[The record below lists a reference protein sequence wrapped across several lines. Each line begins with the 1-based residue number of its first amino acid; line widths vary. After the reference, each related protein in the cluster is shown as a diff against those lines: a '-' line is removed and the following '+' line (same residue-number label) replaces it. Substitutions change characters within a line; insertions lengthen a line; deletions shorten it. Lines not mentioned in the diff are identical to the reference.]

1 MNKRLI
7 GSLFLF
13 SFAALAAPPV
23 QYPAVDAFLSRR
35 DAKPLVDARELTAV
49 GRQALAKGF
58 ISSTEPRLGVPT
70 FFWSAPELQNGRTFR
85 EMGLT
90 PEEAARRFL
99 LTHVEIYRGVVGRW
113 AEARVTGVHDLHD
126 GGAVIVTF
134 QQRINNVRVF
144 RDELKVIMNA
154 KLQLVALSGYLTP
167 ETRVRGEFSL
177 SAQSTIESAF
187 QHLTGRALE
196 QGALTDLGQ
205 FGGGYEHWQLA
216 GATTPVRSRAVFFPV
231 PEGVIPAYY
240 VELDVPVSENDSA
253 YLSYVVSAVD
263 GSVLYRKNLTAA
275 DQYSYKVWADA
286 TSFVP
291 FDGPQGLDATPHPTG
306 APNGFM
312 ATPVTQNLVTLEHA
326 GLSTM
331 DPWLAPASTTTRG
344 NNVVA
349 YADIARN
356 NGFTQGMDPIGT
368 TNMPGVFD
376 YTYNF
381 TQQPQMAGAQQQA
394 AIVQLFFNNN
404 FFHDWYYD
412 DGFNEAAGNGQTN
425 NLGRGGVGNDPVL
438 SEAQDYSGTDN
449 ANMSTPSDGA
459 SPRMQMYLF
468 NGSAT
473 STVTANTATPQN
485 FTTIGADFG
494 PQTFSTTAQLML
506 AADGDATP
514 TDGCNAAWPM
524 NASGKIVLI
533 DRGTCTFIEKALHAQ
548 AAGAIGVIIANNTGN
563 GPMAMP
569 GTGAVTIPT
578 MSVSQASGTTLKGI
592 ITSGSGMTTITLTQS
607 AALDKDGTIDN
618 GVVAHEWGHYISNRL
633 IGDGNGISNLQA
645 GGMGEGWG
653 DFHASLLVSRAA
665 DINVASNANWTG
677 AYALAGW
684 AGSATDPEAYYYGF
698 RRYPLSYDFTR
709 NPLTFKHISDG
720 VRLPTT
726 APVAFGASG
735 ADNSEVHNTGEVWAV
750 MLWDCYVML
759 LRDTRYSF
767 TQAQAKM
774 KRYLVGAY
782 KATPLMPTFVDA
794 RDAVLA
800 MAAADDATNFASFWA
815 AFARR
820 GLGMGAIAPDRD
832 SQTNSPLTEDF
843 TVGNAIV
850 VTDVTLDDSGQSCDN
865 DGNLDAN
872 ERGVL
877 TVRLRNTGTGTLNG
891 SMVTLTSSTP
901 GITFPAG
908 ATQALPSTAP
918 FGNATLS
925 FQVALAD
932 VQMPQAGMFTVTV
945 ADTSL
950 AMGNVTKQAMFRLN
964 YDVVPSSSR
973 IDDVEAPM
981 SQWTAASDPN
991 GNTGSNFRIFQ
1002 STATEH
1008 FWFGPNPASPADTW
1022 LTSPPLS
1029 VGTGP
1034 LTITFQHRWDFE
1046 RSTTE
1051 YFDGAVIEVSTNNS
1065 TWVDVGS
1072 KIPPMPAMGSNGYNG
1087 TISTSQNQSANP
1099 IRGQRAFVGKSTG
1112 YPAFVTTIVN
1122 LDTMYAGQSALRF
1135 RFRIGADDAAAAKGW
1150 EIDNIQVS
1158 GITNLPF
1165 TSVTSDP
1172 NSCSNQA
1179 PTATIGPNIEVV
1191 EGQTVTLV
1199 GSGMDP
1205 DNDPVTVTWTQI
1217 SGPTATI
1224 NGSSF
1229 TAPMVNAD
1237 SMVVLQM
1244 TVTDGRA
1251 VTLPL
1256 EQQVL
1261 VKNVNMPPVATA
1273 PATMDAQQTTIVT
1286 VFGSGSDPE
1295 QDPITFEWS
1304 QVSGPTVALSG
1315 ANTDTVAFVAPTVAD
1330 TDVVRLQLIV
1340 RDPTQ
1345 ASAPAFTDITVR
1357 NPNPTM
1363 MVTPMPKGCGCTS
1376 GFELIPLAVIGLL
1389 VRSRR
1394 RR

>member
-1 MNKRLI
+1 
-7 GSLFLF
+7 
-13 SFAALAAPPV
+13 
-23 QYPAVDAFLSRR
+23 
-35 DAKPLVDARELTAV
+35 
-49 GRQALAKGF
+49 
-58 ISSTEPRLGVPT
+58 
-70 FFWSAPELQNGRTFR
+70 
-85 EMGLT
+85 
-90 PEEAARRFL
+90 
-99 LTHVEIYRGVVGRW
+99 
-113 AEARVTGVHDLHD
+113 
-126 GGAVIVTF
+126 
-134 QQRINNVRVF
+134 
-144 RDELKVIMNA
+144 
-154 KLQLVALSGYLTP
+154 
-167 ETRVRGEFSL
+167 
-177 SAQSTIESAF
+177 
-187 QHLTGRALE
+187 
-196 QGALTDLGQ
+196 
-205 FGGGYEHWQLA
+205 
-216 GATTPVRSRAVFFPV
+216 
-231 PEGVIPAYY
+231 VIPGYY
-240 VELDVPVSENDSA
+240 VELDVPVSETDSA
-253 YLSYVVSAVD
+253 YFSYVVSAVD

-275 DQYSYKVWADA
+275 DAYTYKVWADP
-286 TSFVP
+286 TTFVP
-291 FDGPQGLDATPHPTG
+291 MDGPQGLDATPHPTG

-312 ATPVTQNLVTLEHA
+312 PTPVAQNLVTLENA

-331 DPWLAPASTTTRG
+331 DPWLAPASQNTRG

-368 TNMPGVFD
+368 TNGANTFD
-376 YTYNF
+376 YTYSF
-381 TQQPQMAGAQQQA
+381 TQSPSMAGAQQQA

-473 STVTANTATPQN
+473 ATVTANTTTPQN
-485 FTTIGADFG
+485 FGTIGADFG
-494 PQTFSTTAQLML
+494 PQTFTTTAPLML
-506 AADGDATP
+506 ANDGDATP
-514 TDGCNAAWPM
+514 TDGCNANWPAM
-524 NASGKIVLI
+524 SATGKIVLI
-533 DRGTCTFIEKALHAQ
+533 DRGTCTFVDKALHAQ
-548 AAGAIGVIIANNTGN
+548 AAGAVGVIIANNNGN
-563 GPMAMP
+563 AIPMP

-578 MSVSQASGTTLKGI
+578 MSVSTASGTTLKSI
-592 ITSGSGMTTITLTQS
+592 ITSGGGATTVTLTQS
-607 AALDKDGTIDN
+607 AAIDKDGTVDN

-653 DFHASLLVSRAA
+653 DFHAALLVSRAA
-665 DINVASNANWTG
+665 DINVASNANWNG
-677 AYALAGW
+677 SYALAGW
-684 AGSATDPEAYYYGF
+684 AGSAADPEAYYYGF
-698 RRYPLSYDFTR
+698 RRYPLSYSFTR

-720 VRLPTT
+720 VALPNT
-726 APVAFGASG
+726 APVAFGANG
-735 ADNSEVHNTGEVWAV
+735 QGNSEVHNTGEVWAV
-750 MLWDCYVML
+750 MLWDCYVTL
-759 LRDTRYSF
+759 LRDQRYTF
-767 TQAQAKM
+767 DQARAKM

-800 MAAADDATNFASFWA
+800 MAAADDATNFAGFWA

-820 GLGMGAIAPDRD
+820 GLGMAAVAPDRD
-832 SQTNSPLTEDF
+832 SQSNSPLTEDF

-872 ERGVL
+872 ERGVM

-891 SMVTLTSSTP
+891 SMVTVTSTTP
-901 GITFPAG
+901 GISFPTG
-908 ATQALPSTAP
+908 ATQSLPSTAP
-918 FGNATLS
+918 FGTATLS

-932 VQMPQAGMFTVTV
+932 VQMPQGGMFTVTV
-945 ADTSL
+945 ADATL

-964 YDVVPSSSR
+964 YDVVPNSSR
-973 IDDVEAPM
+973 IDDVEAPT
-981 SQWTAASDPN
+981 SQWTASSDPN

-1002 STATEH
+1002 DSATEH
-1008 FWFGPNPASPADTW
+1008 YWFGPNPASPADTW

-1065 TWVDVGS
+1065 TWTDVGS
-1072 KIPPMPAMGSNGYNG
+1072 KIPAPPAMGSNGYNG

-1099 IRGQRAFVGKSTG
+1099 LRGQRAFVGKSAG

-1172 NSCSNQA
+1172 NGCSNQA

-1199 GSGMDP
+1199 GSGTDP

-1217 SGPTATI
+1217 SGPPATI
-1224 NGSSF
+1224 NGAQF

-1237 SMVVLQM
+1237 AMVVLQM

-1273 PATMDAQQTTIVT
+1273 PATMDAQQGTIVT

-1295 QDPITFEWS
+1295 QDPITFEWT

-1315 ANTDTVAFVAPTVAD
+1315 ANTDTVAFLAPMVAD

-1345 ASAPAFTDITVR
+1345 ASAPAFTDVTVR
-1357 NPNPTM
+1357 NPNPMT
-1363 MVTPMPKGCGCTS
+1363 VTPMPKGCGCTS
-1376 GFELIPLAVIGLL
+1376 GFELIPLALLGLV